1 MNNWELSKN
10 RQDYDIKDLKA
21 DLISKLKQD
30 NSSNQNIFFFSS
42 TDKRISIDQL
52 IKEIEN
58 ESEIGLRYIEAFK
71 KIKENYKESI
81 NQTKGN
87 SLLEQFRKYLSWILQ
102 N

>member
-30 NSSNQNIFFFSS
+30 NSPNQNIFFFSS
-42 TDKRISIDQL
+42 TDKKISIDQL
-52 IKEIEN
+52 IKEVEN
-58 ESEIGLRYIEAFK
+58 ESEMGVRYIEAFK
-71 KIKENYKESI
+71 KIKENYKENI

-87 SLLEQFRKYLSWILQ
+87 SLLEQFRKYLSWIFQ